1 MPDTSDGECA
11 TDQPDG
17 DLQVEGLDGV
27 MARDAMGNAAIG
39 AIAAGGTIAAL
50 TLAYGLVPALARSK
64 KATVIVPFA
73 TANEGGAVIVGN
85 F

>member
-1 MPDTSDGECA
+1 
-11 TDQPDG
+11 
-17 DLQVEGLDGV
+17 

-39 AIAAGGTIAAL
+39 AIAAGGTIAAF
-50 TLAYGLVPALARSK
+50 LAYGLVPALARSK